1 MSRIGKKPISI
12 PNGVHVDIQGNS
24 IKATGPKGEIAMDV
38 HPIISVALHGSTIT
52 LAPKYASKKSKALW
66 GLSSALVAN
75 VVHGVSAGFERKLIF
90 EGIGFRV
97 QQEGDKTLVM
107 QLGFSHPVRF
117 TPLPSV
123 FVSVEKNMII
133 VRGVNKG
140 EVGNTAAQIRA
151 LKPPEPYKGKG
162 IRYADEIIR
171 RKAGKKATGTTS

>member
-1 MSRIGKKPISI
+1 MSRIGKKPIPI
-12 PNGVHVDIQGNS
+12 PNGVRVDIQGNS
-24 IKATGPKGEIAMDV
+24 IKATGPRGENMMDV
-38 HPIISVALHGSTIT
+38 HPIISVALNENTVT

-75 VVHGVSAGFERKLIF
+75 MVHGVSAGFEKKLIF

-117 TPLPSV
+117 TAPPGVLI
-123 FVSVEKNMII
+123 SVEKNTII
-133 VRGVNKG
+133 IKGTNKG

-151 LKPPEPYKGKG
+151 LKAPEPYKGKG

-171 RKAGKKATGTTS
+171 RKAGKKAGTIS